1 MLLDGVKVGIGI
13 TGSFC
18 TLDKIV
24 EEIQKLINEGAD
36 VYPVLSFNVNN
47 LDTRFGKAEYW
58 KKEIENITGK
68 AVISTIQDAEPIG
81 PKGFLDIFVIA
92 PCTGNTLAKIANG
105 ITDTPVCM
113 AWKAHLRN
121 NKPALIGIS
130 TNDGI
135 SANGKNLGL
144 LMNMNNIY
152 FVPFGQDDAVKKQ
165 NSIISKYD
173 LLIPSILEALEGRQ
187 IQPVIV

>member
-1 MLLDGVKVGIGI
+1 MLLDGIKVGIGI

-18 TLDKIV
+18 TLETILI
-24 EEIQKLINEGAD
+24 EIEKLVKEGAD
-36 VYPVLSFNVNN
+36 VYPVFSFNVNN
-47 LDTRFGKAEYW
+47 LDTRFGKAENW

-68 AVISTIQDAEPIG
+68 SVISTIQDAEPIG
-81 PKGFLDIFVIA
+81 PKGFLDIYAIA

-130 TNDGI
+130 TNDGM

-144 LMNMNNIY
+144 LMNMKNVY
-152 FVPFGQDDAVKKQ
+152 FVPFNQDDAIKKH
-165 NSIISKYD
+165 NSIISKYE
-173 LLIPSILEALEGRQ
+173 LLIPSILEALQGKQ
-187 IQPVIV
+187 IQPVLV

>member
-18 TLDKIV
+18 TLDKIM
-24 EEIQKLINEGAD
+24 EEIGRMIDEGAD
-36 VYPVLSFNVNN
+36 VYPVLSFNVSN
-47 LDTRFGKAEYW
+47 LDTRFGKAEDW

-68 AVISTIQDAEPIG
+68 TAVSTIQDAEPIG
-81 PKGFLDIFVIA
+81 PKGFLDIFAIA

-121 NKPALIGIS
+121 NKPALVGIS

-144 LMNMNNIY
+144 LMNMKNVY

-173 LLIPSILEALEGRQ
+173 LLIPSILEALQGRQ